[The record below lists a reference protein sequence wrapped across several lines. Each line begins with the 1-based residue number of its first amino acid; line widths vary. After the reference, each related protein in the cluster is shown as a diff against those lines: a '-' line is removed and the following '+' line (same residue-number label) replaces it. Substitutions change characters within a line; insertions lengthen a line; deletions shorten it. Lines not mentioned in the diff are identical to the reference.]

1 MMQQSSLNSTMNR
14 SLSCIQINLR
24 HSRSASASLAQLLLD
39 RDIDVALLQEPYAK
53 VSPISHEITI
63 PNVPPEYSCYHL
75 LSKPSYLF
83 GAAIIAKSSLHA
95 SLIHSLSSNNAIAIN
110 VTLDARVSITYLSV
124 YIRPSLPTISE
135 ALNPI
140 LQPLKSNDTLS
151 LSVFAIDANAKHV
164 LWNSKRTDVKGLELE
179 HLLSK
184 FPINISNKDLKTLPF
199 APQNTAFLDLTLH
212 GDKIETSN
220 WIYLDTPSLSDHP
233 YISFSVKPIIPAHP
247 QRFCSR
253 NSACTRL
260 PDSSRI
266 QPELCQA

>member
-1 MMQQSSLNSTMNR
+1 MTRVFEIKFTKARYPQ
-14 SLSCIQINLR
+14 
-24 HSRSASASLAQLLLD
+24 
-39 RDIDVALLQEPYAK
+39 QEPYAK
-53 VSPISHEITI
+53 VSKISHEITI
-63 PNVPPEYSCYHL
+63 PNVPREYSCYHL

-110 VTLDARVSITYLSV
+110 VTLNARVSITYLSV

-135 ALNPI
+135 ALNLI

-184 FPINISNKDLKTLPF
+184 FSINISNKDLKTLPF

-220 WIYLDTPSLSDHP
+220 WIYLDTPSLFDHP
-233 YISFSVKPIIPAHP
+233 YISFSRVED
-247 QRFCSR
+247 
-253 NSACTRL
+253 RL
-260 PDSSRI
+260 VESPPSKKYAK
-266 QPELCQA
+266 CQACRYGASWRRDHFRAISPYSDVFH